1 MVPIKI
7 WASFGVMLVSIVLGL
22 ILSFSYGLILD
33 KMHDQMIEVGV
44 FDVPFE
50 WSSLGMVDYLVGLV
64 YLCCYIIP
72 IMGVTFFI
80 ITAVFR
86 QQYDVEEDW
95 EEEYFY

>member
-1 MVPIKI
+1 MKVWK
-7 WASFGVMLVSIVLGL
+7 SFCVMLVSVILGL
-22 ILSFSYGLILD
+22 VMSFTYGMILD
-33 KMHDQMIEVGV
+33 KMHDGMIDVGV

-50 WSSLGMVDYLVGLV
+50 WSSIAMVDYLAGLM

-72 IMGVTFFI
+72 ILGITFFI